1 MVYIWIAS
9 SFDLYLINY
18 SSKNLPGDFFMN
30 QLISSITDLGVAALG
45 GFAYAKLGL
54 RLVQTTF
61 FSVSLI
67 GGILIL
73 AIG

>member
-1 MVYIWIAS
+1 
-9 SFDLYLINY
+9 
-18 SSKNLPGDFFMN
+18 MN
-30 QLISSITDLGVAALG
+30 QLISCITDLGVAALG

-61 FSVSLI
+61 FAVSLI

-73 AIG
+73 AVG